1 MSKAANTGRGQD
13 APHSDALV
21 IFGFTGDLAT
31 KQIFPALYRMVKT
44 GALSVPV
51 IGVASTSLSVDQV
64 RQRVRGS
71 IEQHGKIDDAPA
83 LDRLLSLL
91 RYVSGDYKQA
101 ATFDALKQALGNA
114 QRPAHY
120 LAIPP
125 ILFETVIKSLGA
137 VGLAKGARVIV
148 EKPFGRDLASAIDLG
163 AIAQSVFPESSIFRI
178 DHYLGKEAIMNILYF
193 RFANSFLEPIWNRNH
208 IASVQITLAEDFGI
222 GRRGTFYESAGCLR
236 DVIQNHLFQI
246 VALLAMEPPAYQGYA
261 AVQSEKAAV
270 FHGMRP
276 VTADDLV
283 RGQYDGYRKEK
294 DVAADSDVETFCALR
309 LHIDSWRWA
318 GVPWYLRS
326 GKRLPITAAEVLV
339 QLRPPPQALFD
350 DSQPRGGR
358 ANYVRFK
365 LQPMSAVA
373 LAARVKRP
381 GKGFVGDQR
390 ELYLCEEAPSEGSTY
405 ERLLGDAMAGD
416 GALFTSQDAVEAA
429 WAVVDP
435 VLVAH
440 RAAVLYAPGS
450 WGPAAADALI
460 AADGGWHNPT
470 AEHEHAPRA
479 TGPLR

>member
-1 MSKAANTGRGQD
+1 MSLTANAARGQD

-44 GALSVPV
+44 GALTVPV
-51 IGVASTSLSVDQV
+51 IGVASTSLSIEQV
-64 RQRVRGS
+64 RQRVQDS
-71 IEQHGKIDDAPA
+71 IQQHGKIDDAPA
-83 LDRLLSLL
+83 FDRLLSLL
-91 RYVSGDYKQA
+91 RYVSGDYQQP
-101 ATFDALKQALGNA
+101 ATFRALKAALGNA

-125 ILFETVIKSLGA
+125 SLFETVIKGLGA
-137 VGLAKGARVIV
+137 VGLANQARVIV
-148 EKPFGRDLASAIDLG
+148 EKPFGRDLASAIELG
-163 AIAQSVFPESSIFRI
+163 AVAQSVFPEASIFRI

-208 IASVQITLAEDFGI
+208 VASVQITLAEDFGI
-222 GRRGTFYESAGCLR
+222 GQRGSFYESAGCLR

-246 VALLAMEPPAYQGYA
+246 VALLAMEPPSYQAYA

-270 FHGMRP
+270 FHAMRP
-276 VTADDLV
+276 AAAADIV
-283 RGQYDGYRKEK
+283 RGQYEGYRAEK
-294 DVAADSDVETFCALR
+294 DIAADSDVETFCALR

-326 GKRLPITAAEVLV
+326 GKLLPTTAAEVLV

-350 DSQPRGGR
+350 DSQPRHGR

-365 LQPMSAVA
+365 LQPVSAVA

-381 GKGFVGDQR
+381 GRGFLGDQR
-390 ELYLCEEAPSEGSTY
+390 ELYLCEEALSEGSTY

-435 VLVAH
+435 ILADH
-440 RAAVLYAPGS
+440 PAALPYAPGS
-450 WGPAAADALI
+450 WGPAEADALV

-470 AEHEHAPRA
+470 PEDEPAPCA
-479 TGPLR
+479 